1 LNKKTVYIRRTE
13 VALKQEES
21 KAGAS
26 DIRSCKKPK
35 LSEEEAIHALQIEL
49 NRKG

>member
-1 LNKKTVYIRRTE
+1 M
-13 VALKQEES
+13 KQEES

-49 NRKG
+49 NRDLRKKITVSWS

>member
-1 LNKKTVYIRRTE
+1 MNKKTVYIRRTE

-26 DIRSCKKPK
+26 DIRSCEETEAIRNKK
-35 LSEEEAIHALQIEL
+35 LSTPHKDQTH
-49 NRKG
+49 